1 MEASRVRRWLIVAVL
16 FALVGSGVAFVRGDV
31 PCEVLAVQPSCEVV
45 LRPGPAEDS
54 MALIEVAGAETYPST
69 GELRLTTVAVDDDL
83 DLQEWLRARTSD
95 TVEAVPR
102 ATVFPPGADLD
113 EVAEQNAALMADSQ
127 LTATIVALES
137 LGYELDE
144 RGARVAAIAG
154 DAVTDAFTEGDV
166 IVAVDDDRVADSA
179 AVVAAVQARDP
190 GERLTFEVVAPDGGR
205 REVAVDLGGAP
216 DDPSR
221 AYVGVLLT
229 TDLDLPV
236 DVRIDAGV
244 IGGPSAGLMF
254 ALSIVDLLG
263 EEDLTGGTMVAGTGT
278 VARDGSVGPVG
289 GVRQKLIGATVGG
302 DDGPAEVFLVP
313 RGNLDDTRGASVVND
328 VLVVPVDTLDD
339 ALAALG
345 DLRAGREPSEAQLLA
360 ARG

>member
-1 MEASRVRRWLIVAVL
+1 MRRWLIVAVL
-16 FALVGSGVAFVRGDV
+16 FALVGGGVALVRGDV
-31 PCEVLAVQPSCEVV
+31 PCELLALQPSCEVV

-54 MALIEVAGAETYPST
+54 LALIEVSGAPTYPSA

-95 TVEAVPR
+95 AVEAVPR
-102 ATVFPPGADLD
+102 ETVFPPGADRE
-113 EVAEQNAALMADSQ
+113 EVAEQNAALMTDSQ
-127 LTATIVALES
+127 QTATVVALEA

-144 RGARVAAIAG
+144 RGARVAAVAS
-154 DAVTDAFTEGDV
+154 DAVTDEFAQGDV
-166 IVAVDDDRVADSA
+166 IVAVDDDEVADSA
-179 AVVAAVQARDP
+179 AVVAAVQAREP
-190 GERLTFEVVAPDGGR
+190 GERLSFEVVAPDGGHR
-205 REVAVDLGGAP
+205 QVIVDLGGAP

-236 DVRIDAGV
+236 DVRIDAGI

-254 ALSIVDLLG
+254 ALSIVELLG
-263 EEDLTGGTMVAGTGT
+263 EDDVTGGALVAGTGT

-289 GVRQKLIGATVGG
+289 GVRQKLLGATVGG
-302 DDGPAEVFLVP
+302 DDGPSAVFLVP
-313 RGNLDDTRGASVVND
+313 RGNLDDTQGAPVAND
-328 VLVVPVDTLDD
+328 VLVVPVDTLDQ
-339 ALAALG
+339 ALAVLE
-345 DLRAGREPSEAQLLA
+345 DLRAGQEPADAVALQ

>member
-1 MEASRVRRWLIVAVL
+1 MEASRVRRWLVAAVL
-16 FALVGSGVAFVRGDV
+16 LALVGSAIAYARGDV
-31 PCEVLAVQPSCEVV
+31 PCEVLALQPACEVA

-54 MALIEVAGAETYPST
+54 LALIEVAGAPSYPSS

-83 DLQEWLRARTSD
+83 DLQEWLRARSSD
-95 TVEAVPR
+95 AVEAVPR
-102 ATVFPPGADLD
+102 STVFPPGADRE
-113 EVAEQNAALMADSQ
+113 EVAEQNAVLMADSQ
-127 LTATIVALES
+127 LTATVVALEA

-144 RGARVAAIAG
+144 RGARVAAIAS
-154 DAVTDAFTEGDV
+154 DAVTDGFTEGDV
-166 IVAVDDDRVADSA
+166 IVAVDDDPVADSA

-190 GERLTFEVVAPDGGR
+190 GERLTFEVVAPEGGR
-205 REVAVDLGGAP
+205 REVSVDLGGSP

-236 DVRIDAGV
+236 DIRIDAGV

-263 EEDLTGGTMVAGTGT
+263 EDDLTGGAVVAGTGT
-278 VARDGSVGPVG
+278 VARDGGVGPVG

-313 RGNLDDTRGASVVND
+313 RANLGDTRGAPVAND
-328 VLVVPVDTLDD
+328 VVVVPVDTLDD
-339 ALAALG
+339 ALAVLG
-345 DLRAGREPSEAQLLA
+345 DLRDGREPSDAVTLA

>member
-1 MEASRVRRWLIVAVL
+1 MEASRVRRWLVVAVL
-16 FALVGSGVAFVRGDV
+16 LALLGGGVAFVRGDV
-31 PCEVLAVQPSCEVV
+31 PCRVVAVQPACEVL
-45 LRPGPAEDS
+45 LRPGPAEDAL
-54 MALIEVAGAETYPST
+54 ALIEVAGAPTYPSS

-83 DLQEWLRARTSD
+83 DLQEWLRARASD
-95 TVEAVPR
+95 AVEAVPR
-102 ATVFPPGADLD
+102 ATVFPPGADRE

-127 LTATIVALES
+127 LTATVVALEA

-144 RGARVAAIAG
+144 RGAQVAAVAS
-154 DAVTDAFTEGDV
+154 DAVTDQFTEGDV
-166 IVAVDDDRVADSA
+166 IVAVADDPVADSA

-190 GERLTFEVVAPDGGR
+190 GERLTFEVVAPDGKR
-205 REVAVDLGGAP
+205 REVTVELGGAP

-221 AYVGVLLT
+221 AYVGVLLI

-236 DVRIDAGV
+236 DVQIDAGV

-254 ALSIVDLLG
+254 ALSVVDLLG
-263 EEDLTGGTMVAGTGT
+263 EEDLTGGTVVAGTGT
-278 VARDGSVGPVG
+278 VARDGTVGPVG
-289 GVRQKLIGATVGG
+289 GVRQKLLGATVGG

-313 RGNLDDTRGASVVND
+313 RGNLGDTRGAPVAND
-328 VLVVPVDTLDD
+328 VLVVPIDTVDD
-339 ALAALG
+339 ALTALT